1 MRIKLLNLILLLA
14 LSPLYGKEYQM
25 RSDVIKA
32 KISYQNL
39 NRICVKG
46 DKIDK
51 IFGVDNAFH
60 FEKNDKTGEAF
71 IRPTGDNGYAPI
83 SLSIVTVSG
92 KTQDLL
98 LEPEDRE
105 ASAIELVSA
114 NVSPSSQTMAD
125 FGEIGNDYEE
135 CVSATMK
142 KFITHT
148 GYEDCI
154 VTKFADRTCGCIKA
168 KFDAAFIIDGFLCL
182 RFSISSPKREWICLD
197 EKMFSEKGDIALS
210 LSHLRISGKEKVTL
224 FVLRK

>member
-1 MRIKLLNLILLLA
+1 MRNNLISLILLLV
-14 LSPLYGKEYQM
+14 LSQLYGKEYQM

-60 FEKNDKTGEAF
+60 IEKNDKTGEAF
-71 IRPTGDNGYAPI
+71 IRPTEGNGYAPI
-83 SLSIVTVSG
+83 SLSVVTVSG

-98 LEPEDRE
+98 LEPDDRE
-105 ASAIELVSA
+105 ASAIELVSS
-114 NVSPSSQTMAD
+114 NTNNFSQTITN

-135 CVSATMK
+135 CISSTMK
-142 KFITHT
+142 KFITHI
-148 GYEDCI
+148 GYNDCI
-154 VTKFADRTCGCIKA
+154 VTKFTNRRCGCIKA
-168 KFDAAFIIDGFLCL
+168 KFDAAFMIDGFLCL
-182 RFSISSPKREWICLD
+182 RFLLSTKKKGCFGLD

-210 LSHLRISGKEKVTL
+210 LSRLRISEKEKVIL

>member
-1 MRIKLLNLILLLA
+1 MRIKLLNLILLLV
-14 LSPLYGKEYQM
+14 LSPLYGEEYQM

-32 KISYQNL
+32 KISYRNL

-51 IFGVDNAFH
+51 IFGVDNTFH
-60 FEKNDKTGEAF
+60 FEKDDKTGEAF
-71 IRPTGDNGYAPI
+71 IRPTEDNGYAPI
-83 SLSIVTVSG
+83 SLSVVTVSG

-98 LEPEDRE
+98 LEPEDKE
-105 ASAIELVSA
+105 ASAIELVSL
-114 NVSPSSQTMAD
+114 NIPQPFQTTD

-135 CVSATMK
+135 CISTTMK

-148 GYEDCI
+148 DYEGCI
-154 VTKFADRTCGCIKA
+154 VKKVADRTCGCIKA

-210 LSHLRISGKEKVTL
+210 LSHLRIRGKEKVTL